1 MNKSLDRLFAITAPG
16 LEQVCAVELAALGMA
31 GVCATGG
38 GVEFEGDRRDL
49 YRGNLWLRTASR
61 VVVRIGTVK
70 SRDFPDLFR
79 KTVRLPWG
87 KYVRPDTRVVVR
99 ASSHGSRLNHT
110 GRIAATIGEAVDR
123 ALGRGGSPE
132 AGPEQL
138 ILARFEN
145 DVCLLSVDSSGALLH
160 RRGYREETARAP
172 LRETLAAGI
181 LMLLGWNGS
190 SALVDPM
197 CGSGTFVIEGALIAG
212 NQPPGMRRSF
222 AFMNWPRYR
231 PGLWDALLSEAG
243 KGVQAVSVSICG
255 SDRDVPTVAAARRN
269 ADRAGVLA
277 SIDLQPLE
285 LSRRPAP
292 EGRGI
297 LLCNPPY
304 GERLGRD
311 SDLRPL
317 FRSLGTVF
325 RERFGGW
332 RLAIVCPDE
341 GLAKATG
348 LPLHKR
354 AVLTNGGIQVFLF
367 STSGEEKPDSP

>member
-1 MNKSLDRLFAITAPG
+1 MDKTPDTLFAITAPG
-16 LEQVCAVELAALGMA
+16 LEQVCADELVSLGMA
-31 GVCATGG
+31 GVRVTRG

-49 YRGNLWLRTASR
+49 YRANLWLRTASR
-61 VVVRIGTVK
+61 VVVRIGAVK

-145 DVCLLSVDSSGALLH
+145 DVCLLSVDSSGELLH

-181 LMLLGWNGS
+181 LMLLGWDGS

-197 CGSGTFVIEGALIAG
+197 CGSGTFVIEGALMAG
-212 NQPPGMRRSF
+212 NRPPGMRRSF

-231 PGLWDALLSEAG
+231 PGLWDVLLAEAG
-243 KGVQAVSVSICG
+243 KGVRAVSVPICG
-255 SDRDVPTVAAARRN
+255 SDLDIRSLDSARRN

-304 GERLGRD
+304 GERLGKN

-317 FRSLGTVF
+317 FRSLGIVF
-325 RERFGGW
+325 RERFGEW

-354 AVLTNGGIQVFLF
+354 AVLTNGGIKVVLF
-367 STSGEEKPDSP
+367 STSG

>member
-1 MNKSLDRLFAITAPG
+1 MKTPEKLFAVTAPG
-16 LEQVCAVELAALGMA
+16 LERVCAGELAALGVA
-31 GVCATGG
+31 GVRTVPG

-49 YRGNLWLRTASR
+49 YRANLWLRTASR
-61 VVVRIGTVK
+61 VVVRIGAVK
-70 SRDFPDLFR
+70 GRDFPDLFR
-79 KTVRLPWG
+79 KAVRLPWG
-87 KYVRPDTRVVVR
+87 KYLRPGTRVVVR

-110 GRIAATIGEAVDR
+110 GRIADTIGDAVDR
-123 ALGRGGSPE
+123 SLGRGGAPVS
-132 AGPEQL
+132 GPEQL

-145 DVCLLSVDSSGALLH
+145 DVCLLSLDSSGALLH
-160 RRGYREETARAP
+160 RRGYREETALAP

-212 NQPPGMRRSF
+212 NRPPGMRRSF
-222 AFMNWPRYR
+222 AFMDWPHYR
-231 PGLWDALLSEAG
+231 PGLWEVLLTEAG
-243 KGVQAVSVSICG
+243 KGMQPVSVPICG
-255 SDRDVPTVAAARRN
+255 SDRDERVVASARRN
-269 ADRAGVLA
+269 ADRAGVPA
-277 SIDLQPLE
+277 SIDFQHLE

-304 GERLGRD
+304 GERLGRNI
-311 SDLRPL
+311 DLRPL

-332 RLAIVCPDE
+332 GMAIVSPDE
-341 GLAKATG
+341 DLAKATG
-348 LPLHKR
+348 LPLRKR
-354 AVLTNGGIQVFLF
+354 AVLNNGGIQIFLF
-367 STSGEEKPDSP
+367 TSFPDSP